1 MYDLAKFGHRGD
13 FPVEDVCL
21 FFGSGAHTA
30 VQRALDREV
39 GMSREEILEIGSAV
53 NDAVPGIDEEE
64 VQDRQQLPPDHALQ
78 RRTYRFGSLWHDAA
92 GFFGA
97 LSQYFD
103 YLFQFGQHEEPSV
116 TQKRLPAEL
125 RITVRRKPLTIKS
138 YIFYMERT
146 PFVYRRGDFSAHMP
160 PPGSS

>member
-1 MYDLAKFGHRGD
+1 MHHQNIVERESRDHIHVFVRIAAVEE
-13 FPVEDVCL
+13 PVRPLCAREFKDRFAGAYRSSED
-21 FFGSGAHTA
+21 
-30 VQRALDREV
+30 QQPLD
-39 GMSREEILEIGSAV
+39 G
-53 NDAVPGIDEEE
+53 
-64 VQDRQQLPPDHALQ
+64 QDRQQLPPDHALQ

-146 PFVYRRGDFSAHMP
+146 PFVYRRGDLSAHMP